1 MDKLESKIIKI
12 LEENA
17 RCSNES
23 IAEVLNVAESD
34 VEKAISKLEGSG
46 IIVKY
51 TTIINNELAG
61 NDYVDALIEVGV
73 TPQKRSGFDAI
84 AEEIMAFDMVK
95 NLYLMSGSHDLTLTI
110 EGKTVRE
117 ISLFVSESL
126 SAIDSVVSTKT
137 HFILKQYKSSGV
149 AIVSKES
156 DKRELIR

>member
-1 MDKLESKIIKI
+1 MEKTVIKIMKI
-12 LEENA
+12 LEDNA
-17 RCSNES
+17 RCSNED
-23 IAEVLNVAESD
+23 IAELLNMKESE
-34 VEKAISKLEGSG
+34 VSNIISGLEDSG
-46 IIVKY
+46 VIVKY
-51 TTIINNELAG
+51 TTIINNETPG
-61 NDYVDALIEVGV
+61 NDYVDAIIQLGV

-95 NLYLMSGSHDLTLTI
+95 NLYLMSGSHDLTLMI

-149 AIVSKES
+149 PIVSKIT